1 MSRKKRSKNPSST
14 EPQAVAEET
23 PNLHVV
29 DGDLVEPGQEEV
41 EQTSPT
47 EAVPEGEAPVVEEP
61 EAEPLQKQLLRLQ
74 ADFDNYRKR
83 TLREKQQVSQLALEN
98 LLSELLP
105 VVDHFEMGLS
115 TARQQEAEASVI
127 DGFQMVYD
135 QMLSTLKKFKLEP
148 LEAEG
153 AVFDPHKHEAATHI
167 PSEEHAA
174 DIVIAQTRRGYMLG
188 DKLLRAAQVVVS
200 SGSSDGVAESGKES

>member
-1 MSRKKRSKNPSST
+1 
-14 EPQAVAEET
+14 
-23 PNLHVV
+23 
-29 DGDLVEPGQEEV
+29 
-41 EQTSPT
+41 
-47 EAVPEGEAPVVEEP
+47 
-61 EAEPLQKQLLRLQ
+61 
-74 ADFDNYRKR
+74 
-83 TLREKQQVSQLALEN
+83 
-98 LLSELLP
+98 
-105 VVDHFEMGLS
+105 MGLS

-200 SGSSDGVAESGKES
+200 SGSSDGVAESGQES